1 MKFNVRVAQNQH
13 SDIAT
18 SVAWNVDN
26 QLFSCSDDKTIC
38 KWTADGEAAGKIESV
53 QSYITNI
60 SCFPGTGKQVSRT
73 HKFSFGHA
81 VEAFIHLSTCSL

>member
-1 MKFNVRVAQNQH
+1 MKFNVRVSQNQH

-26 QLFSCSDDKTIC
+26 HLFSCSDDKTIC

-60 SCFPGTGKQVSRT
+60 SCFPGTGKQVRRL
-73 HKFSFGHA
+73 HVRSF
-81 VEAFIHLSTCSL
+81 EQAFDTCIHPSPCGI